1 MVFSLKKM
9 AKEGCCSAAL
19 RKMQCSGVGGLLL
32 TVFFCRWATPLLA
45 LCIVAGA
52 AVLRCFHAQ
61 EGPGGAEQFLKA
73 GGHCICSRF
82 ALRPYFLFGRNF
94 LQKVTGL
101 KLRGPGDRL
110 YPLFLSA
117 VPRLGTTGRPVAP
130 PRRQRSQHQQQIRKK
145 G

>member
-1 MVFSLKKM
+1 M

-32 TVFFCRWATPLLA
+32 TLFFCRWATPLLA
-45 LCIVAGA
+45 LRIVAGV
-52 AVLRCFHAQ
+52 AVLRCFNAQ
-61 EGPGGAEQFLKA
+61 EGPCSTAYFMKA
-73 GGHCICSRF
+73 GGHCLCSRS
-82 ALRPYFLFGRNF
+82 ALRPYFFFGKDV

-101 KLRGPGDRL
+101 KLRGPGNSL

-117 VPRLGTTGRPVAP
+117 VPRLGTAGRPVAP

-145 G
+145 RSCGTK